1 MTQEQK
7 PKKKK
12 LSLMSVMGD
21 PGKAIAELMED
32 PDIVSS

>member
-12 LSLMSVMGD
+12 LSLMSVLGD
-21 PGKAIAELMED
+21 PGKAVAELID
-32 PDIVSS
+32 K